1 MKLPIHQGGALPNLL
16 YALRSMLRFRL
27 VLLDHG
33 DLDELAAQ
41 ALTDQPND
49 KKIDFIF
56 LDLDDALI
64 ATTKDTRCSRQIF

>member
-1 MKLPIHQGGALPNLL
+1 
-16 YALRSMLRFRL
+16 

-64 ATTKDTRCSRQIF
+64 ATTKDTRYSRQIF

>member
-1 MKLPIHQGGALPNLL
+1 VKLPIHQGGCITEPIICPAE
-16 YALRSMLRFRL
+16 LRFRL

-64 ATTKDTRCSRQIF
+64 ATTKDTRYSRQIF